1 MSDATIDDDTLR
13 DPLGVGLTRYQLR
26 VLLGLLDM
34 SDEIGVRKLTG
45 NVAKTWAAATQ
56 NARDCIATAQK
67 AAPSAAV
74 LAAIASRSQ
83 GGDA

>member
-1 MSDATIDDDTLR
+1 MSDATELEDLLR

-26 VLLGLLDM
+26 VLLGSLDL
-34 SDEIGVRKLTG
+34 SAEIGAHRLTG
-45 NVAKTWAAATQ
+45 NVAKTWAAAIQ
-56 NARDCIATAQK
+56 NARDCITSAQK

-74 LAAIASRSQ
+74 LAAIASRSG